1 MQRLLTVI
9 AGLRNASAILSAAVL
24 AAAIVAAA
32 ASAGPS
38 PVPQPI
44 HATLEAACLD
54 CHAGAAAESGVR
66 LDQEVIDWDDP
77 AQVDL
82 WRRVV
87 EVIEDRRMPPPD
99 AKPAPQTDR
108 EALIAHL
115 DPKILAHTPFGGT
128 QPRRLNGEEYA
139 ATIRRLCQL
148 GAFALP
154 PGFPPDTE
162 RHGFNNLAE
171 GLVLSPAHLEAYASV
186 ARDVADEIFPPP
198 RPAPKPARWEA
209 GPNDLVLSFSAATIY
224 GDSLRLVSKSVDIMR
239 SCTWPSRIEVRDSGT
254 YAITVEASQFLSPEG
269 HRFEGPMKLE
279 VYARPVSATDRSQ
292 VAAFRLLKTIE
303 ISSESAAVTTFEA
316 DLYEGDTVLFR
327 WANAEMTHEFN
338 ELADQ
343 LEAWF
348 RDDPRFLAAWQ
359 KAVFPSGNP
368 AHPETSRLRGRN
380 GWDIVSK
387 LWVDPQLDMAEATM
401 DSKLTKRLLEVC
413 RSNAGTFE
421 IADALCHFYHE
432 RGPALELHRIVVE
445 GPSKAAESPRDKV
458 RAAARHAIVGSRKEV
473 ESDRDRAR
481 GMLTSFLPKAFRRPV
496 SDATVESFLA
506 IATRHWDEGHSFDE
520 GMHLLLRSV
529 LVSPR
534 FLYRGIERGIEPADQ
549 AGSLDQFDLATRLSY
564 FLTQAPPDD
573 TLVDL
578 ATRSRLG
585 ESWVLRREA
594 ARLMPKQPSAAMIRS
609 FVGQWLDTKLLPGIM
624 PDPKFN
630 FDDAATNLAR
640 QETEAF
646 FSEILTKNLPMTT
659 FIDPDFTFSS
669 IDFVERNYGF
679 TPLAAKGAG
688 TSLTPDERARFQ
700 RLEIERGGRYG
711 GLLGQSAI
719 LMATA
724 NGVDT
729 QPVIRG
735 VWVLEN
741 ILGMPSPPPPKNVP
755 ALTPDTRGAKTPR
768 ELLAAHTAEASC
780 AVCHAQIDPVGF
792 ALENYD
798 PVGRWRTKW
807 PSSDAPIDAT
817 GTLPDG
823 TAVKS
828 PVEFKAWLVANID
841 LFSTCVA
848 EKLMT
853 YAIGRMPNYAERR
866 EIEGIVRAN
875 REAGKGF
882 QDLVIDLIDSRT
894 FRSR

>member
-1 MQRLLTVI
+1 MRRLQPVFHLLRT
-9 AGLRNASAILSAAVL
+9 AGALLWVGVGTAA
-24 AAAIVAAA
+24 
-32 ASAGPS
+32 AGPS
-38 PVPQPI
+38 LIPEPI
-44 HATLEAACLD
+44 HGLLESTCLD
-54 CHAGAAAESGVR
+54 CHAGSDAEAGIR
-66 LDQEVIDWDDP
+66 LDRKVIDWADP

-87 EVIEDRRMPPPD
+87 EVIENRRMPPPD
-99 AKPAPQTDR
+99 AEPAPEADR
-108 EALIAHL
+108 AAVVAYL
-115 DPKILAHTPFGGT
+115 DPMILAQTQFGGT
-128 QPRRLNGEEYA
+128 PPRRLSRDEYA
-139 ATIRRLCQL
+139 ATIRRLCHL
-148 GAFALP
+148 PAFALP
-154 PGFPPDTE
+154 TGFPPDIE
-162 RHGFNNLAE
+162 RHGFDNLAE
-171 GLVLSPAHLEAYASV
+171 GLVLSPSHLEAYAAV

-198 RPAPKPARWEA
+198 RPAAKPARWEA
-209 GPNDLVLSFSAATIY
+209 GPSDLVLSFSAATIH
-224 GDSLRLVSKSVDIMR
+224 GDALRLASKSVDIMR

-254 YAITVEASQFLSPEG
+254 YSITVEASQFLSPEG
-269 HRFEGPMKLE
+269 HRFEGPMELE

-292 VAAFRLLKTIE
+292 VKAFRLLTTIE
-303 ISSESAAVTTFEA
+303 VSSEAAAATTFEA

-368 AHPETSRLRGRN
+368 AHPSTSRLRGRN

-387 LWVDPQLDMAEATM
+387 LWTDPQLDMAEATM
-401 DSKLTKRLLEVC
+401 DSKTTKRLLEVC

-421 IADALCHFYHE
+421 IADALCHFYHQ
-432 RGPALELHRIVVE
+432 RGPALEIHRVVVE
-445 GPSKAAESPRDKV
+445 GPSKTIESPRDKA
-458 RAAARHAIVGSRKEV
+458 RAAARRAIVGNRKDGQTDLDV
-473 ESDRDRAR
+473 AR
-481 GMLTSFLPKAFRRPV
+481 GMLASFLPRAFRRPV
-496 SDATVESFLA
+496 GDATLESFLA
-506 IATRHWDEGHSFDE
+506 IATRHWDEGHSFDD

-534 FLYRGIERGIEPADQ
+534 FLYRCIEPADK
-549 AGSLDQFDLATRLSY
+549 AGNLDQFDLATRLSY
-564 FLTQAPPDD
+564 FLTQGPPDD

-578 ATRSRLG
+578 AKRSRLG

-594 ARLMPKQPSAAMIRS
+594 ARLMPKQPSAPMIRS

-630 FDDAATNLAR
+630 FDDQATNLAR
-640 QETEAF
+640 QETEVF
-646 FSEILTKNLPMTT
+646 CSEILAKNLPMQT
-659 FIDPDFTFSS
+659 FIDPDFTFST
-669 IDFVERNYGF
+669 IEFVQRNYGF
-679 TPLAAKGAG
+679 TPPAAKKAG
-688 TSLTPDERARFQ
+688 TALTPAERARFQ

-711 GLLGQSAI
+711 GLLGQCAI

-741 ILGMPSPPPPKNVP
+741 ILGMPPPPPPKNVP

-768 ELLAAHTAEASC
+768 DLLAAHTAESSC

-798 PVGRWRTKW
+798 PVGRWRTQW
-807 PSSDAPIDAT
+807 PGSVAPIDAS
-817 GTLPDG
+817 GMLPDG
-823 TAVKS
+823 TVVKS

-882 QDLVIDLIDSRT
+882 QDLVLDLIDSRT
-894 FRSR
+894 FRAR

>member
-1 MQRLLTVI
+1 MRRTRRLLTV
-9 AGLRNASAILSAAVL
+9 AGLAVMASVIASPALVQADEPNRIPQHVGKIL
-24 AAAIVAAA
+24 
-32 ASAGPS
+32 AGTC
-38 PVPQPI
+38 V
-44 HATLEAACLD
+44 D
-54 CHAGAAAESGVR
+54 CHSGDAAEAGVR
-66 LDQEVIDWDDP
+66 LDRNVIDWDDP

-108 EALIAHL
+108 EALIAYL

-128 QPRRLNGEEYA
+128 QPRRLSGEEYA
-139 ATIRRLCQL
+139 ATIRRLCHL

-198 RPAPKPARWEA
+198 RPAPKPNRWEA
-209 GPNDLVLSFSAATIY
+209 GPNDLVLSFSAATIH

-303 ISSESAAVTTFEA
+303 ISSESAAATTFEA

-338 ELADQ
+338 ELTDQ

-368 AHPETSRLRGRN
+368 AQDPATSRLRGRN

-387 LWVDPQLDMAEATM
+387 LWVDPQLDMAKATM

-413 RSNAGTFE
+413 RSHLGRTE
-421 IADALCHFYHE
+421 LADALCHFYHE

-458 RAAARHAIVGSRKEV
+458 RAAARHAIVGSRKEG

-481 GMLTSFLPKAFRRPV
+481 GMLTSFLPQAFRRPV

-506 IATRHWDEGHSFDE
+506 IATRHQDEGHSFDE
-520 GMHLLLRSV
+520 AMHLVLRSI

-534 FLYRGIERGIEPADQ
+534 FLYRCIEPADA
-549 AGSLDQFDLATRLSY
+549 AGNLDQFDLATRLSY
-564 FLTQAPPDD
+564 FLTQAPPDA

-578 ATRSRLG
+578 ATRNRLG

-594 ARLMPKQPSAAMIRS
+594 ARLMPKKPTDPLIRS
-609 FVGQWLDTKLLPGIM
+609 FVGQWLDTKSLPGIM
-624 PDPKFN
+624 PDPKFD
-630 FDDAATNLAR
+630 FDDEATALAR
-640 QETEAF
+640 QETETF
-646 FSEILTKNLPMTT
+646 FTEILTKNLPMQT

-669 IDFVERNYGF
+669 IAFMQRNYGF
-679 TPLAAKGAG
+679 TPPAAKEAKQPL
-688 TSLTPDERARFQ
+688 SQAELSKFQ
-700 RLEIERGGRYG
+700 RLAIDRGGRYG
-711 GLLGQSAI
+711 GLLGQAAI

-735 VWVLEN
+735 AWVLEN

-755 ALTPDTRGAKTPR
+755 ALTPDTQGAKTPR
-768 ELLAAHTAEASC
+768 DLLAAHTQESSC
-780 AVCHAQIDPVGF
+780 AICHARIDPVGF

-798 PVGRWRTKW
+798 PVGRWRAKW
-807 PSSDAPIDAT
+807 PGSNAPIDAS

-823 TAVKS
+823 TVVNN
-828 PVEFKAWLVANID
+828 PVEFKAWVVANID
-841 LFSTCVA
+841 LFSSCVA
-848 EKLMT
+848 EKLLT
-853 YAIGRMPNYAERR
+853 YATGRVPNYAEQR
-866 EIEGIVRAN
+866 EIEKLVRAN
-875 REAGKGF
+875 RESGKGF
-882 QDLVIDLIDSRT
+882 QDLVLDLIDSRT
-894 FRSR
+894 FRAR